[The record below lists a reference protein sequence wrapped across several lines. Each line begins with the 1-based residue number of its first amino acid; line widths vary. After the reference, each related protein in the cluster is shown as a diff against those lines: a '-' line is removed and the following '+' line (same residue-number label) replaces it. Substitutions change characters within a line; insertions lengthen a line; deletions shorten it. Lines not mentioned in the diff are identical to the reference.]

1 MFAEIRQ
8 SLADFGVHF
17 DVYFNEKDLH
27 DKGEL
32 KTALTRLTERGPRLR
47 AGRRHLAAYDRLR
60 RRQGPRPDQDT
71 VS

>member
-1 MFAEIRQ
+1 MFRRDGMALMFDEIRQ

-32 KTALTRLTERGPRLR
+32 DGGA
-47 AGRRHLAAYDRLR
+47 
-60 RRQGPRPDQDT
+60 RPG
-71 VS
+71 